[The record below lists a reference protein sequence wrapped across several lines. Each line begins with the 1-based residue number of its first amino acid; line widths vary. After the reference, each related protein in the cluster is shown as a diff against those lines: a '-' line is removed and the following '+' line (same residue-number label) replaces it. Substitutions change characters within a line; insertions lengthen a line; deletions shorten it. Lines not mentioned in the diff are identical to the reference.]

1 MFRTAPLLLLAS
13 LAFAQ
18 DHPTGPRITPP
29 TLTSVNPRGVARG
42 ATTEIT
48 VEGLNLAKAS
58 AVYFSEPGIKA
69 RILRVKELPDLPD
82 IRLGSNGT
90 PSTIDVGPLPPRN
103 QVTLELDITPDAPIG
118 PVRLRLLTPLG
129 TSPEGSFV
137 VEPYYGE
144 SADTEPNDSAD
155 QAVEA
160 FLPAVLT
167 GAITRPG
174 DVDFFK
180 FRVRAGEQIVFLNQ
194 APMTGSALQPVIR
207 LYDASLQQLAEYG
220 YDGGEANNA
229 FAHTFP
235 TAGAYYLRITD
246 FESSGR
252 ATNTYRIMAG
262 KFPLVT
268 SAFPLGLKQG
278 AGATIALHGF
288 GLPATLAAKGTPT
301 TSTEPWMELRPA
313 AAANKLRLALGHD
326 PELLSTGTN
335 LTAATAQPVTLPITL
350 NGRIAAAK
358 ADLPT
363 HNYFRF
369 AARKGQQIVVEVNA
383 RRLGSPLDS
392 LVEVLDAQG
401 KRIEHTVARATWET
415 FLVLRDHDSTTRGL
429 RIQSWNS
436 LATGDYVM
444 VGNEIVRVD
453 EVPDGPDEDMT
464 VESFNG
470 QRKAFFNTS
479 SEAHGIDR
487 AVYKVQIHPAGAR
500 FSPNGLPLVRFNY
513 SNDDGGPGYGK
524 DSLLH
529 FTAPADGDYLVRI
542 RDVRGLG
549 GDDFAYRLHL
559 REPRPDFELSLSPRN
574 PNVPRG
580 GAIPVTITALKREG
594 FNAPIEVSFDALP
607 PGLKAT
613 KNTITPGLDATTLLL
628 TADDS
633 ADLTHAVPFEITGR
647 ATANGRAIAHRANPD
662 DKLKLIALMPRA
674 DVRLLT
680 QTRVVELA
688 PGETAEVTVAAERAN
703 GFAGRVPVVVSD
715 LPTRVRVTDSGLNG
729 VLIHEDDKTTTF
741 RLWALPNAEPTEGYI
756 YLAARIETRS
766 PQQNMYASVEPVL
779 VRVKPA
785 TPSTAKATP
794 NEPGPHKPG
803 VHEPGPRTPAL
814 PVDRP
819 APPK

>member
-1 MFRTAPLLLLAS
+1 MFRTASLLLLAS

-69 RILRVKELPDLPD
+69 RILRVKELPDLAD

-103 QVTLELDITPDAPIG
+103 QVTLELDIAPDAPIG

-155 QAVEA
+155 QAVDA

-167 GAITRPG
+167 GAISRPG
-174 DVDFFK
+174 DTDFFK
-180 FRVRAGEQIVFLNQ
+180 FRARAGERIVFLNQ

-207 LYDASLQQLAEYG
+207 LLDASMKVLAEYG
-220 YDGGEANNA
+220 YDGGNEKDA

-235 TAGAYYLRITD
+235 TAGTYFLRITD

-262 KFPLVT
+262 NFPVVI

-278 AGATIALHGF
+278 ADATIALNGF
-288 GLPATLAAKGTPT
+288 GLPATLAAKGTP
-301 TSTEPWMELRPA
+301 SIAGEPIIELRPA
-313 AAANKLRLALGHD
+313 SASAAAVNKLRLALGRD
-326 PELLSTGTN
+326 PELLSTGAN
-335 LTAATAQPVTLPITL
+335 LTAATAQPVMLPITL

-358 ADLPT
+358 GDLPT

-369 AARKGQQIVVEVNA
+369 AAKKGQQITVEVDA

-401 KRIEHTVARATWET
+401 KPIEQAVARATWET

-487 AVYKVQIHPAGAR
+487 AVYKVQMHPAGAR
-500 FSPNGLPLVRFNY
+500 FSPNGLPLVRFHY
-513 SNDDGGPGYGK
+513 ANDDGGPGYGK

-549 GDDFAYRLHL
+549 GDDYAYRLHL
-559 REPRPDFELSLSPRN
+559 REPRPDFELSLAPRN

-580 GAIPVTITALKREG
+580 GTIPVTVTALKREG

-607 PGLKAT
+607 AGLKAT
-613 KNTITPGLDATTLLL
+613 KNTIAPGLDSTTLLL

-633 ADLTHAVPFEITGR
+633 ADLTAAVPFEIAGR
-647 ATANGRAIAHRANPD
+647 ATVNGRAIAHRANPD

-680 QTRVVELA
+680 QTRIVELA

-703 GFAGRVPVVVSD
+703 GFAGRVPVIVSD

-756 YLAARIETRS
+756 YVAARIETRS
-766 PQQNMYASVEPVL
+766 PQQNMYAAVEPIL

-785 TPSTAKATP
+785 APTTAQTAP
-794 NEPGPHKPG
+794 RKP
-803 VHEPGPRTPAL
+803 TL

-819 APPK
+819 AAPK